1 MGKVNPIFL
10 HSYPR
15 KSLYPAPDLEAEA
28 GSEAYLNWY
37 AEPKSYQ
44 AAEHVR

>member
-28 GSEAYLNWY
+28 GSEAYLNC
-37 AEPKSYQ
+37 EPKSYQ